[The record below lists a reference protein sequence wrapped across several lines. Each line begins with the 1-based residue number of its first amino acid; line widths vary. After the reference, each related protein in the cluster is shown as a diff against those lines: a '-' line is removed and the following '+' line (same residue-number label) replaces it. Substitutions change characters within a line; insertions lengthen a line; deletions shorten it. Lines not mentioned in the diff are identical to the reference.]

1 MAVSAELASAF
12 LGPGLRAAELKA
24 YAGIWNSAGR
34 HRRGA
39 VGVFAVYL
47 VHANDTRE
55 LQAEFGNLGA
65 AASYAIRL
73 ADEIDGYRREADS
86 ERPEKVDVYFF
97 EQLQISIRIM
107 RGGLLGNKAVPKL
120 RSM

>member
-1 MAVSAELASAF
+1 M
-12 LGPGLRAAELKA
+12 
-24 YAGIWNSAGR
+24 
-34 HRRGA
+34 
-39 VGVFAVYL
+39 GVFAVYL

-73 ADEIDGYRREADS
+73 ADEIDGHRREADS